1 MNLKKA
7 SQGFTLVEMLVVIA
21 IIAILAASLFPA
33 IQSAMDMARANAL
46 KSRGR
51 GIWTAINTA
60 TNDREPLGKYSL
72 WPKDLNENA
81 KKKDKI
87 GSSSLKYWQF
97 LFSKGD
103 GTPQDDPEMQLVGD
117 LTCSSLAANGIPVAA
132 KPSELKEENIAW
144 LAAEVNLNPPGG
156 LPFIV
161 TKNYAHTSDFSGN
174 DGVGSDDDD
183 DDEDPLEL
191 DPEMKPFGDKRV
203 VWVTIGGGTMDARKR
218 DFSASTFLGRT
229 AIKDGDKLSIWKMQ

>member
-7 SQGFTLVEMLVVIA
+7 AQGFTLVEMLVVIA

-33 IQSAMDMARANAL
+33 IQSAMDMARANSL

-60 TNDREPLGKYSL
+60 NSDREPLGKYSL
-72 WPKDLNENA
+72 WPKDLQE

-103 GTPQDDPEMQLVGD
+103 GNAQDDAEMQLVGD
-117 LTCSSLAANGIPVAA
+117 LTCSSLAANGIPTAA
-132 KPSELKEENIAW
+132 KPSEIKEENIAW
-144 LAAEVNLNPPGG
+144 RVAEVNANTAGE

-161 TKNYAHTSDFSGN
+161 TKNYARSGDFSGD
-174 DGVGSDDDD
+174 DGVGDDDD
-183 DDEDPLEL
+183 DGDITIIDL
-191 DPEMKPFGDKRV
+191 DPNEKPFGDKRA
-203 VWVTIGGGTMDARKR
+203 VWVTIGGATKDARKR
-218 DFSASTFLGRT
+218 DFDAPTFLGNT
-229 AIKDGDKLSIWKMQ
+229 AIKDGDKLTIWEM